1 MTTTTVR
8 IPPETHSTLRE
19 LARQTGQP
27 MHDVLAKAVE
37 AYRRRRMLDDANE
50 VYAAIRS
57 ETDLWSVEQEERA
70 AWDATLAD
78 DLREP

>member
-8 IPPETHSTLRE
+8 IPRETHSTLRE

-27 MHDVLAKAVE
+27 MRDVLAKAVE

-50 VYAAIRS
+50 VYAAMRS
-57 ETDLWSVEQEERA
+57 QPDLWDAEQEERA

>member
-1 MTTTTVR
+1 
-8 IPPETHSTLRE
+8 
-19 LARQTGQP
+19 